1 MTERNWRL
9 RRLQL
14 YITLEVKERRMGATQ
29 AAWLAVCT
37 EQPRC
42 LRRKENEVGRWGGRM
57 RRRVDHPAV
66 SYTKRLRNRLV
77 SATSEQKKLKNIKR
91 RMEWPAPAL
100 VSEGAGCCWKVCSA
114 HESGMR
120 NANARPGA
128 VRVRPL
134 GNRGW
139 QHSACDRLQQVP
151 TCADGG
157 AESRRSGRAGTRCW
171 RPPSLVKVAAE
182 TKETHGGRPALSP

>member
-14 YITLEVKERRMGATQ
+14 YITLEVKERLMGATQ

-42 LRRKENEVGRWGGRM
+42 LKRKENEVGRWGGRM

-77 SATSEQKKLKNIKR
+77 SATSEQKKLKNIKKKDGV
-91 RMEWPAPAL
+91 ACA
-100 VSEGAGCCWKVCSA
+100 
-114 HESGMR
+114 
-120 NANARPGA
+120 
-128 VRVRPL
+128 
-134 GNRGW
+134 
-139 QHSACDRLQQVP
+139 SACK
-151 TCADGG
+151 
-157 AESRRSGRAGTRCW
+157 RRCGLLLEGVLCTRVWHEEC
-171 RPPSLVKVAAE
+171 
-182 TKETHGGRPALSP
+182 

>member
-42 LRRKENEVGRWGGRM
+42 LKRKENEVGRWGGRM
-57 RRRVDHPAV
+57 RRRVDHPAL
-66 SYTKRLRNRLV
+66 SYMKRLRNRLV

-91 RMEWPAPAL
+91 RMEWPA
-100 VSEGAGCCWKVCSA
+100 
-114 HESGMR
+114 R
-120 NANARPGA
+120 
-128 VRVRPL
+128 
-134 GNRGW
+134 
-139 QHSACDRLQQVP
+139 RL
-151 TCADGG
+151 
-157 AESRRSGRAGTRCW
+157 
-171 RPPSLVKVAAE
+171 
-182 TKETHGGRPALSP
+182 